1 MKWKQQ
7 NGKELKEYSN
17 EWFQRAT
24 HTYWRTFILVLNW
37 NLRNSHCLKILFRT
51 DCLISFPSSIRLN
64 NNTQIKRIFLE
75 IATTESDCKSI
86 EHQKHK
92 ICALFL
98 HNSDIKVPKELWLNY
113 SNERIA
119 LLLLIVTGNSISAIQ
134 TIHSAR
140 AKSISQTVKVITC
153 NIFFFFSLKKRFS
166 CCNNLCCSNGWYT
179 TFDAKSY
186 FSKFYKRN

>member
-1 MKWKQQ
+1 MKTAKWKRI
-7 NGKELKEYSN
+7 ERIFERMILTCTY
-17 EWFQRAT
+17 
-24 HTYWRTFILVLNW
+24 TYWRTFILVLNW
-37 NLRNSHCLKILFRT
+37 NLRNGHCLKILFRT
-51 DCLISFPSSIRLN
+51 DCLISSPSSIRLN

-179 TFDAKSY
+179 TFDANSY

>member
-1 MKWKQQ
+1 MKSAKWK
-7 NGKELKEYSN
+7 GIERIFERMISTC
-17 EWFQRAT
+17 T

-37 NLRNSHCLKILFRT
+37 NLRNSHCLKILFWT
-51 DCLISFPSSIRLN
+51 DCLISSPSSIRLN

-86 EHQKHK
+86 EHQKHG

-98 HNSDIKVPKELWLNY
+98 YNSDIKVPKERWLNY

-140 AKSISQTVKVITC
+140 AKSISQTVKVITR
-153 NIFFFFSLKKRFS
+153 NIFLFLSQEKIL
-166 CCNNLCCSNGWYT
+166 LL
-179 TFDAKSY
+179 
-186 FSKFYKRN
+186 